1 MDAMTDQPLAISF
14 EDDGSIPNSR
24 LPLLVYRRVLAVE
37 DASPEAIEEV
47 LARGGWPPRWRWS
60 IYPFHHY
67 HSTAHEVL
75 GVASGSAR
83 VMMGGAKG
91 EELEIVAGDVIV
103 IPAGV
108 GHRKLAESPDFLV
121 CGGYPPGSEVDLLR
135 GAPEDRPQV
144 LANIAAVPL
153 PETDPVHG
161 AGGPLVHLWG

>member
-1 MDAMTDQPLAISF
+1 MSDQPLAINF
-14 EDDGSIPNSR
+14 EDDGNIPNSH
-24 LPLLVYRRVLAVE
+24 LPLLVYRQVLGAKDVS
-37 DASPEAIEEV
+37 AEAIEAL
-47 LARGGWPPRWRWS
+47 LATGGWPPRWRWS

-83 VMMGGAKG
+83 VLMGGAEGK
-91 EELEIVAGDVIV
+91 ELEIAAGDVIV

-108 GHRKLAESPDFLV
+108 GHRKLAESRDFLV
-121 CGGYPPGSEVDLLR
+121 CGGYPPDSEVDLLK
-135 GAPEDRPQV
+135 GAPEDRPQA

-161 AGGPLVHLWG
+161 PGGPLLTLWT